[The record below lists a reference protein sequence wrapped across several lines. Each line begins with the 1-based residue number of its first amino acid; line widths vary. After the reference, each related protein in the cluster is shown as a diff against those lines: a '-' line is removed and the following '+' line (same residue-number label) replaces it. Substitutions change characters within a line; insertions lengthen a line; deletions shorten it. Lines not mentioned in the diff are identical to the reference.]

1 MATLLEDLDALLAL
15 QQIDTRIDRHKAGIA
30 ALDTGADVRA
40 AHGKQAAEAA
50 ALRSVANKAQAAQK
64 DAELKLTAVED
75 KAKQVNLAL
84 YSGKTT
90 GSRELT
96 NLQNE
101 LEMLGRQKGT
111 VEDEV
116 LEAMEIAS
124 DAVAAA
130 DAADARLAALAA
142 EYRKVRTHFQV
153 RTAELQAQIEALAP
167 ERDRAL
173 QAVGSVALLNKY
185 DHIRTRAGHGVG
197 AAPLPLEGSAC
208 GACHTRINSTLVET
222 ALAGASVAVCEHCQ
236 RILVPVRK

>member
-15 QQIDTRIDRHKAGIA
+15 QQIDTRLDRLKASIT
-30 ALDTGADVRA
+30 ALDTGAEVRA
-40 AHGKQAAEAA
+40 AHGKQSAEAA

-64 DAELKLTAVED
+64 DTELKLAAVEE

-101 LEMLGRQKGT
+101 LEMLGRQKST

-116 LEAMEIAS
+116 LEAMEAAS
-124 DAVAAA
+124 DAVAVA
-130 DAADARLAALAA
+130 DAADAALAALAT
-142 EYRKVRTHFQV
+142 EYRRVRTHFQV
-153 RTAELQAQIEALAP
+153 RTAELQAQIESLAP

-173 QAVGSVALLNKY
+173 QAVSSVELLNKY
-185 DHIRTRAGHGVG
+185 DGIRTRAGHGVG
-197 AAPLPLEGSAC
+197 AAPLPLEGSTC
-208 GACHTRINSTLVET
+208 GACHTRINSVLVE
-222 ALAGASVAVCEHCQ
+222 AAQAGESVAVCEHCR